1 MKTVKYLA
9 FTLRKTKDNV
19 FEITFPIFIAQVR
32 CSNLKLSVTN
42 SHQTRQLI
50 ILIVIFCYQGTRG
63 NRGQQGKTG
72 SPGREVCLC

>member
-1 MKTVKYLA
+1 MKSLV
-9 FTLRKTKDNV
+9 FTLRKTNDNV

-32 CSNLKLSVTN
+32 CSNVKLSVTN
-42 SHQTRQLI
+42 SRQTLQLI
-50 ILIVIFCYQGTRG
+50 IYIGIFCYQGTRG